1 MATKII
7 HKKSSVASSVPAAGD
22 LEPGEIAVNLADQK
36 LYSKTTGGT
45 VIELG
50 GGGTSSDENFTS
62 TLKTKLD
69 GIEALADVTD
79 ITNIVAALPTL
90 ANGSIWYRDNSG
102 ALVAVDGG
110 DLINFFLG
118 GGNATPTGGT
128 GYINGNF
135 EVTGDVILADN
146 SKAIFGAGSDLQIS
160 HDGLH
165 SKIQDVGTGDLKIQ
179 ATNLLLEAQDGTNYI
194 YAVDGTAVRLY
205 HPDATNG
212 IKLATTS
219 TGVDVT
225 GTITS
230 DAMTVE
236 TAQGNISIANSASS
250 LNFARA
256 GTNYIRATD
265 TSGTF
270 MFVTGAED
278 YSSRRLGIESTGDIR
293 FYEDTG
299 TTAKFFWD
307 ASAESLGIGTS
318 SPSTALDVSGTVTA
332 TAFVGD
338 GSGLTNLPGGGSY
351 GNSDVDTHLNYSTAT
366 SGQVLSYNGSDY
378 DWVDAGSSSGDL
390 SVDGGSSTSVYLAS
404 QSINGGSA

>member
-135 EVTGDVILADN
+135 EVTG
-146 SKAIFGAGSDLQIS
+146 
-160 HDGLH
+160 
-165 SKIQDVGTGDLKIQ
+165 
-179 ATNLLLEAQDGTNYI
+179 
-194 YAVDGTAVRLY
+194 
-205 HPDATNG
+205 
-212 IKLATTS
+212 
-219 TGVDVT
+219 
-225 GTITS
+225 
-230 DAMTVE
+230 
-236 TAQGNISIANSASS
+236 
-250 LNFARA
+250 
-256 GTNYIRATD
+256 
-265 TSGTF
+265 
-270 MFVTGAED
+270 
-278 YSSRRLGIESTGDIR
+278 
-293 FYEDTG
+293 
-299 TTAKFFWD
+299 
-307 ASAESLGIGTS
+307 
-318 SPSTALDVSGTVTA
+318 TVTA
-332 TAFVGD
+332 TAFAGD
-338 GSGLTNLPGGGSY
+338 GSALTGLPAGYT
-351 GNSDVDTHLNYSTAT
+351 NSDVDTHLNYSTAT